1 MLKNIQEWILI
12 LLIFGFIAIFGNW
25 VGFKVVPFDAIP
37 GMIVLIL
44 ICLAGLI
51 VQKLIPIK
59 LPSVAYIAIIGI
71 AVSMPGFPG
80 SEQIDAWTTQVNL
93 LALATPILA
102 YAGIAIGRSWTDF
115 KKLGWRTLVVA
126 VFVLLGTFI
135 GSAIIAEI
143 ILRMQGII

>member
-12 LLIFGFIAIFGNW
+12 LLIFGVIATFGNW
-25 VGFKVVPFDAIP
+25 VGFKVVPFEAVP

-80 SEQIDAWTTQVNL
+80 SEQIAAWTTQVNL

-115 KKLGWRTLVVA
+115 KKLGWRTAVVA